1 MGVFEMDCFA
11 KGTKEIAEALAD
23 SSAISIVGGGDSVT
37 AAKKFNV
44 QDKLSFCS
52 NGRRRFPGTAGR
64 QGASRRGSPDRQ
76 VRLLLPEVTVHG
88 RRIVFRMVP

>member
-37 AAKKFNV
+37 AAKKFKV

-52 NGRRRFPGTAGR
+52 TAAALPGTLEGKVLPGV
-64 QGASRRGSPDRQ
+64 GALTDKCGCCCQ
-76 VRLLLPEVTVHG
+76 K
-88 RRIVFRMVP
+88 